1 MSEDPM
7 PRVFICENGAEF
19 GQMRKLL
26 DLSLRAVA
34 GELGIS
40 QTELQRRERSS
51 KPLDQDRLERWADA
65 IKRAEM
71 ARVAGVRRA
80 TTARRYHR
88 RERQEAESA

>member
-1 MSEDPM
+1 M
-7 PRVFICENGAEF
+7 PRVFIADNGAEF

-40 QTELQRRERSS
+40 PTTLQRWEASNR
-51 KPLDQDRLERWADA
+51 PLSEQRLTNWGDALARAD
-65 IKRAEM
+65 M
-71 ARVAGVRRA
+71 ARVAGVTRA

-88 RERQEAESA
+88 RERQEADSA